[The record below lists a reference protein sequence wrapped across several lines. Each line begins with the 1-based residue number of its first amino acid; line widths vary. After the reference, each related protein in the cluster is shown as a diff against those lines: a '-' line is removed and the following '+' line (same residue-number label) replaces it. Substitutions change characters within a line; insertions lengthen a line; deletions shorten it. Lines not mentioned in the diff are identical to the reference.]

1 MMLEGI
7 SGKRDEPDGQLE
19 QLLMKVVKV
28 MIFDHQP
35 LPELDA
41 LPLAQLRLL
50 WTVYYLD
57 DATMKTFSDRLYVS
71 QSTVTQ
77 LAERLVKRGLVERN
91 HDLHDR
97 RVVRLKV
104 SATARAILAH
114 AAERQHQTIAQV
126 WEHLDEAH
134 HEGVL
139 NALEVL
145 LAAAQEV
152 KQGDNFEPTE
162 RTLPCGE
169 SSTSQLENT
178 QPVVDLLSRRIRGSG
193 KN

>member
-1 MMLEGI
+1 MLEGMA
-7 SGKRDEPDGQLE
+7 GKCDDHEGQLE
-19 QLLMKVVKV
+19 PALMKVVKAL
-28 MIFDHQP
+28 IFDHQP

-77 LAERLVKRGLVERN
+77 LAERLVKRGLIERN

-97 RVVRLKV
+97 RVVRLTV
-104 SATARAILAH
+104 SNSARELLDA
-114 AAERQHQTIAQV
+114 AAERQHQIISRV
-126 WEHLDEAH
+126 WDRLDDRQQSSVLEA
-134 HEGVL
+134 L
-139 NALEVL
+139 DTL
-145 LAAAQEV
+145 LKAVQEV
-152 KQGDNFEPTE
+152 KREDHSLQSDSGLLCAE
-162 RTLPCGE
+162 G
-169 SSTSQLENT
+169 SVSQIENS